1 MNNLIDIFQRIGA
14 GMAASN
20 QGEFLH
26 GWLPAMA
33 LRPSAPTHDTGHGG
47 HSDGHVIRPMLA
59 KCNDHSVAC

>member
-1 MNNLIDIFQRIGA
+1 MKNLIDIFQRIGA

-33 LRPSAPTHDTGHGG
+33 LRPRIPKQDTGQGG
-47 HSDGHVIRPMLA
+47 QSDGYGMRPILA
-59 KCNDHSVAC
+59 K